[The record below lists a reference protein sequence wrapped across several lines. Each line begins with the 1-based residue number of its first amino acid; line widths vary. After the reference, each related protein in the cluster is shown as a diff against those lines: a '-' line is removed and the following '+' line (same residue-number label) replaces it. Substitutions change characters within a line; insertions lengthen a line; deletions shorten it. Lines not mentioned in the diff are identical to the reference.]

1 MKMHFKLM
9 SLVICAVAIIV
20 FWWSVYGVCV
30 YLGIVMSARMI
41 NELLKDTKD
50 IVDVAPELLLFLCVF
65 LYAVFG
71 MFEFISQEIRAGI
84 NRVFKRKLKNV

>member
-20 FWWSVYGVCV
+20 FWWSVHGVYV
-30 YLGIVMSARMI
+30 YWGVAMSTGMI
-41 NELLKDTKD
+41 NELLKDAKD

-65 LYAVFG
+65 SYALVR
-71 MFEFISQEIRAGI
+71 MSEFISQEIRAGI
-84 NRVFKRKLKNV
+84 NRVFKRI